1 MKTYRVERLGKH
13 NTFNFILHRDTHYK
27 YMHKAI
33 IVWLGKPVKYAGR
46 VGSWSKW

>member
-1 MKTYRVERLGKH
+1 MKTYRIERLGKH

-33 IVWLGKPVKYAGR
+33 IVWLSKPVKYAAR
-46 VGSWSKW
+46 